1 MMMSESESNKSA
13 GLTLVELVI
22 AIAMIGL
29 ISVLMSQSLLRI
41 QEGYNRVKSEA
52 DVLSVSYLIRTLTTR
67 ATMYFKIEDFFPSRT
82 LVYSNDLDFEGVL
95 SDGAPFED
103 QVGGVDYFSLT
114 GQNQDSFSLK
124 LSRVVASGGGG
135 GAELVFNAV
144 LFARCVERSFLASHG
159 NTLTEDLNMDVA
171 ASVAWVTSGLD
182 RVPVV
187 KQKGL
192 NCCQM
197 GDFDCGAND
206 DDLVGRIFLVRVN
219 DLRVPERIEVFPNER
234 ENEEVWSVGFMS
246 FVNDDVDPQKVRIH
260 LAVQENRCRN
270 RPDVPCLDIGVES
283 SDVNFDLFKS
293 YLRWRNHSWQTS
305 VQGELTLDGLFFL
318 GF

>member
-1 MMMSESESNKSA
+1 MMKSESESNKSA

-95 SDGAPFED
+95 SDGDPFED

-246 FVNDDVDPQKVRIH
+246 FVNNNEDPQKVRIH